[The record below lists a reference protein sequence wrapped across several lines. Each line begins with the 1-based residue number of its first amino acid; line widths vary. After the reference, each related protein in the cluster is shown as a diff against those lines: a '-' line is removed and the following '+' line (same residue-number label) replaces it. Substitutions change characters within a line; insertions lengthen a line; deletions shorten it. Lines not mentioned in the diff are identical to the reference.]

1 MRLTE
6 VLGEGGR
13 QMVIAGAI
21 SMVIGWLVVPFQ
33 AWLSQAPVPWGE
45 LLGTFAISLA
55 LIAAIHGYQ
64 RLVRWKKLRGDLL
77 AAPVELSAAAVA
89 YPKPKTWAWAAL
101 GVFMFIM
108 AYGFTPAFAIFG
120 GSLLAGYGS
129 AGPWLAGNVSGVEA
143 GRVTFYTKQDPKT
156 RRPRLY
162 RVVRDEA
169 LDGA

>member
-6 VLGEGGR
+6 VLGTGGR
-13 QMVIAGAI
+13 QLAIAGLISLAI
-21 SMVIGWLVVPFQ
+21 GLLVVPFQ
-33 AWLSQAPVPWGE
+33 AWLSQAAVPWGE
-45 LLGTFAISLA
+45 LGA
-55 LIAAIHGYQ
+55 IAAMALAVTAAVHGYQ

-77 AAPVELSAAAVA
+77 AAPVESAAPSGALPR
-89 YPKPKTWAWAAL
+89 PKIWVWL
-101 GVFMFIM
+101 LWGGFMFVM
-108 AYGFTPAFAIFG
+108 AYGFHPAFAIFS

-143 GRVTFYTKQDPKT
+143 GRVTFYTRQDPKT
-156 RRPRLY
+156 RRPSVY